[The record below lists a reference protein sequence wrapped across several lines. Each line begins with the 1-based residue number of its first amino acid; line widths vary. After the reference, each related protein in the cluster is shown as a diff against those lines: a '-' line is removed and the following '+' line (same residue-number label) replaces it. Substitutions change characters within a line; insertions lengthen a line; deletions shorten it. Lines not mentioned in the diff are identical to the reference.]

1 MEMRSGRYAGHADF
15 ANHGSFFYDVPF
27 VNLNPA
33 HMSVNSGVTAAVIDD
48 DNLTIPSHPAGED
61 DFSRSGRLD
70 RRPQRRGDIN
80 ARMLTF
86 RFEPRMNPHPKA
98 ARYLS
103 VRNRPV
109 ELAVAFISGDTGAF
123 VVSLSSGKGLFLKI
137 LVNLFLQR
145 PLGFLAFPHRRFV
158 SFFIFLHA
166 GQKFPAMSSG
176 LLIGLLFPCALFMA
190 LRQLPARLLKLQFVA
205 FQSQLFR
212 FKSLDVSLVLTT
224 QAVHEI
230 RQVVELRQVR
240 RREHYVQIGRTAVFV
255 NSDAPLRKDILQ
267 SSDAL
272 IVLFNA
278 FADLFELALVLFDLQ
293 IEQGNL
299 LFGLLDAMIEHRQ
312 FAQIPFFLCFRFR
325 KLARMVLN
333 AFIQQIQLFFLL
345 SDLVVEA

>member
-1 MEMRSGRYAGHADF
+1 
-15 ANHGSFFYDVPF
+15 
-27 VNLNPA
+27 
-33 HMSVNSGVTAAVIDD
+33 
-48 DNLTIPSHPAGED
+48 
-61 DFSRSGRLD
+61 
-70 RRPQRRGDIN
+70 
-80 ARMLTF
+80 
-86 RFEPRMNPHPKA
+86 
-98 ARYLS
+98 
-103 VRNRPV
+103 
-109 ELAVAFISGDTGAF
+109 
-123 VVSLSSGKGLFLKI
+123 
-137 LVNLFLQR
+137 
-145 PLGFLAFPHRRFV
+145 
-158 SFFIFLHA
+158 
-166 GQKFPAMSSG
+166 MSSG

-312 FAQIPFFLCFRFR
+312 FAQIPFFPL
-325 KLARMVLN
+325 LSLPQARAYGIECVYSADPVVFSAQRSCRRGLTRSRPERQER
-333 AFIQQIQLFFLL
+333 APDKGKARQLFL
-345 SDLVVEA
+345 SANSVSSPARHNS